1 MANPFTDQQV
11 QDSLDRIASPEKR
24 VVAPDGRAVE
34 FRSTDEEIKAYFRAN
49 AAGLG
54 RSFGGI
60 GGRFAPANF
69 RPRRSPE

>member
-34 FRSTDEEIKAYFRAN
+34 FRSTDEEIKAQQYMVNTNRAKS
-49 AAGLG
+49 G
-54 RSFGGI
+54 RRKRQTRLMSSKGF
-60 GGRFAPANF
+60 
-69 RPRRSPE
+69 